1 VGLFK
6 AGIFNTKAADP
17 KNKPD
22 QIIETI
28 GLKKGQSVADIGSGG
43 GFFSLKFAELVGP
56 DGRVYAIDTNPE
68 LLDVIRT
75 SAKEKGLTN
84 LIAILTTDQPDLH
97 ENSLDLVFMRNV
109 THHLP
114 NRASY
119 FRNLKPFLKTAAQ
132 IAIIEYK
139 PGRLFSF
146 HGLFRHSVPRKTI
159 IREMEDA
166 GFRLEKDLD
175 FLPEQHFTIYSL
187 RSESIDGGL
196 NSEPAS
202 G

>member
-1 VGLFK
+1 M
-6 AGIFNTKAADP
+6 FNAKAADP

-22 QIIETI
+22 QIIESI

-43 GFFSLKFAELVGP
+43 GFFSLKFADIVGP
-56 DGRVYAIDTNPE
+56 DGRVYAIDTDQK
-68 LLDVIRT
+68 LLDVIST

-84 LIAILTTDQPDLH
+84 LFTILAAEKPELP

-109 THHLP
+109 THHIP
-114 NRASY
+114 DRRSY
-119 FRNLKPFLKTAAQ
+119 FRNLKPFLKPAAQ

-139 PGRLFSF
+139 PGKLFTF

-159 IREMEDA
+159 IRELEDA
-166 GFRLEKDLD
+166 GFRLEKDLE